1 MLFRPARP
9 SDLDEI
15 AALLA
20 VEGQRPAMVRALWSA
35 DASFSPDQIR
45 TAWTGGRIV
54 ACAAAH
60 PRVLRLDDGYLPTMV
75 VADVKTHATMA
86 RKGLAC
92 TLLTEVLQAAAR
104 EGAVLA
110 AAIMPVHKTTGI
122 FARMGW
128 RPITETVLHLPPD
141 VLDGLSDSPE
151 AAPALTAQAGRPD
164 VVAGTQPVFVGSSTE
179 AVVRVLE
186 ERDLDALLSLH
197 EEANW
202 ARSGSVLYDA
212 EELRGRLAAL
222 HLNGDLVRVA
232 EADGVL
238 VGFVAARMRGR
249 QMDVTQLLLSPRR
262 QDVWAPLLKELH
274 RAVPETTIMRLSLPS
289 DYRALVRERLDWQAR
304 VREREDLLLR
314 AVDLGMLLRAA
325 APVLEARLSRSI
337 GSADVR
343 VRIGPV
349 RGGAVLGVIGA
360 RVVVET
366 PRRDQPIAAV
376 LPEELLLSL
385 LLGTEGAPAALEALA
400 LPLDV
405 QELLTA
411 LFPPRNWIFWR
422 VDIPG

>member
-20 VEGQRPAMVRALWSA
+20 TEGRRPAMVRALWSA

-54 ACAAAH
+54 ACAAAY
-60 PRVLRLDDGYLPTMV
+60 PRVLRLDNGYLPTMV
-75 VADVKTHATMA
+75 VADVKTHAATA
-86 RKGLAC
+86 RRGLAS
-92 TLLTEVLQAAAR
+92 TLLAEVLQSSSH
-104 EGAVLA
+104 EGAVLTA
-110 AAIMPVHKTTGI
+110 TIVPTHQTTSI

-141 VLDGLSDSPE
+141 VLDGLEDSPATAPDPATQ
-151 AAPALTAQAGRPD
+151 AALPD
-164 VVAGTQPVFVGSSTE
+164 FIEETRPVFAGASAKV
-179 AVVRVLE
+179 VVRTLE
-186 ERDLDALLSLH
+186 ERDLDPLLSLH
-197 EEANW
+197 EAANW

-212 EELRGRLAAL
+212 EELRGRLATL
-222 HLNGDLVRVA
+222 HLDGDLVRVA
-232 EADGVL
+232 EVEGVL
-238 VGFVAARMRGR
+238 AGFIAAQMRGR

-262 QDVWAPLLKELH
+262 QDVWAPLLKDLH
-274 RAVPETTIMRLSLPS
+274 RAAHETAIIRLGLPA

-314 AVDLGMLLRAA
+314 AIDLGPLLRVA
-325 APVLEARLSRSI
+325 APVLETRLSRSI
-337 GSADVR
+337 GSAEVR
-343 VRIGPV
+343 VRIGPT

-360 RVVVET
+360 RVVVES
-366 PRRDQPIAAV
+366 PRRDEPVAAV
-376 LPEELLLSL
+376 LPEELFLAL
-385 LLGTEGAPAALEALA
+385 LLGTEGAQAALEALD
-400 LPLDV
+400 LPPDV

-422 VDIPG
+422 ADAPG